1 MSLPPIP
8 ELESAAK
15 KIVWDAKAKGSLKD
29 FTPRII
35 RQTIAKQFQLE
46 EAILDEGKY
55 KTAIKAATKAALDE
69 EPPTADNEPKPTS
82 KSDTPK
88 KKRKSNGKLKA
99 EEEGK
104 SESAPTPVA
113 KGKAKAAPKNSSNDD
128 ADGVP
133 RKKRKTAKSKED
145 ESEFDFDREEQEKS
159 KKSVG
164 QSGQKKDKNFKS
176 AEHVPTSDM
185 EQDDPDPISAADSSM
200 TSKKPEFP
208 QRKRAPDSKSKA
220 TPVKM
225 KAAKA
230 QAKPGSSKGKDLSKE
245 DDAEKSDSELSVL
258 IDEPPKK
265 KRKSKSGEKASSFS
279 GCNGR
284 FAVFTLCNNIQES
297 TKSKPKEKKGKKPAV
312 VLSKDEETIKR
323 LKSLVVACGT
333 RKVWS
338 KVFQGLDTPQQQIK
352 KLKEMLTEL
361 GMTGRMTMEQAKAI
375 KEKRE
380 FEQELQD
387 VQQFAEAVA
396 GRSSRS
402 KAAKVDEPMSE
413 EEDAKKSGDDEDDE
427 EVAAPKRRP
436 VRMNARKSIMAFL
449 QDQSSDGE

>member
-8 ELESAAK
+8 DLEAAAK
-15 KIVWDAKAKGSLKD
+15 KIVWEAKAKGSLKE

-46 EAILDEGKY
+46 ETILDEGKY
-55 KTAIKAATKAALDE
+55 KSAIKAATKAALDE
-69 EPPTADNEPKPTS
+69 EPPTADNEAKPAS
-82 KSDTPK
+82 KNVTPK

-99 EEEGK
+99 EEDEEGK
-104 SESAPTPVA
+104 SESAPTPMA
-113 KGKAKAAPKNSSNDD
+113 KGKAKGAPKNKNNDD
-128 ADGVP
+128 ADDLP
-133 RKKRKTAKSKED
+133 RKKRKTVKSKKD
-145 ESEFDFDREEQEKS
+145 ESESDFDGEEQENS
-159 KKSVG
+159 KKPVV
-164 QSGQKKDKNFKS
+164 QSGQKKDKSFKS

-185 EQDDPDPISAADSSM
+185 EQDDPDPISTAGPST
-200 TSKKPEFP
+200 TSKKPESP
-208 QRKRAPDSKSKA
+208 QRKRAPDSKSKT
-220 TPVKM
+220 TPVKA

-230 QAKPGSSKGKDLSKE
+230 QSKPASSKAKDISKD

-258 IDEPPKK
+258 TDEPPKK
-265 KRKSKSGEKASSFS
+265 KRKSKSGEKASSFLGHS
-279 GCNGR
+279 DKFDILTPCNI
-284 FAVFTLCNNIQES
+284 VQES

-312 VLSKDEETIKR
+312 ALSKDEETIKR

-352 KLKEMLTEL
+352 KLKEMLSEL

-402 KAAKVDEPMSE
+402 KATKVDESKSE
-413 EEDAKKSGDDEDDE
+413 EEDAKMSEDEDDDE

-436 VRMNARKSIMAFL
+436 MNARKSIMAFL
-449 QDQSSDGE
+449 QDQSSDEE